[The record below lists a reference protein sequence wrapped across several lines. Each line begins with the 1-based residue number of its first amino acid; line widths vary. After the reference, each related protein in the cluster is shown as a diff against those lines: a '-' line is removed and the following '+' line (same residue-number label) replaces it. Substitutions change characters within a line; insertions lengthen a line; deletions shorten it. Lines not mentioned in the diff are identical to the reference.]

1 MKKLLTLSLLG
12 ALAFTGCSTATE
24 EPESTSEMDA
34 TEDTAPTGDHGA
46 TDEMFEGYE
55 MTDEEMKSW

>member
-1 MKKLLTLSLLG
+1 
-12 ALAFTGCSTATE
+12 
-24 EPESTSEMDA
+24 MDA